1 MTASVPT
8 RRYRAQSSPVPGH
21 LRRRRAPAP
30 RLRRPRYAA
39 LHEQYG
45 ADPRPARL
53 AAAAGV
59 TLVEA
64 LGLLA
69 GGLYMLVRTL
79 VDGGD
84 VTSGVTGGVTVIALG
99 LIPLAAARGL
109 WTQRSWSRGP
119 AVITQI
125 LALPVAWQ
133 MLQTDGVIPYGIVL
147 AALAVTGLVLLVNPA
162 TTEALG
168 IRRPGQG
175 A

>member
-1 MTASVPT
+1 M
-8 RRYRAQSSPVPGH
+8 SSTEQTPGGT
-21 LRRRRAPAP
+21 
-30 RLRRPRYAA
+30 
-39 LHEQYG
+39 EQT
-45 ADPRPARL
+45 PRPARL

-59 TLVEA
+59 NLVEA

-69 GGLYMLVRTL
+69 GGVYMLVRAL

-109 WTQRSWSRGP
+109 WAMRSWSRGP

-133 MLQTDGVIPYGIVL
+133 MLQTEGVIPFGIAV
-147 AALAVTGLVLLVNPA
+147 AALAVAGLVLLVNPA

-168 IRRPGQG
+168 IRRPGRES
-175 A
+175 

>member
-1 MTASVPT
+1 M
-8 RRYRAQSSPVPGH
+8 SST
-21 LRRRRAPAP
+21 
-30 RLRRPRYAA
+30 
-39 LHEQYG
+39 EQT
-45 ADPRPARL
+45 PRPTRL

-59 TLVEA
+59 ALVEA

-69 GGLYMLVRTL
+69 GGVYMLVRTL
-79 VDGGD
+79 ADGGGD
-84 VTSGVTGGVTVIALG
+84 LAGGVTGGVTLLALG

-109 WTQRSWSRGP
+109 WRMRSWSRGP

-133 MLQTDGVIPYGIVL
+133 MLQSEGVIPYGIVL

-168 IRRPGQG
+168 IRRPGQES
-175 A
+175 

>member
-1 MTASVPT
+1 M
-8 RRYRAQSSPVPGH
+8 SST
-21 LRRRRAPAP
+21 
-30 RLRRPRYAA
+30 
-39 LHEQYG
+39 EQT
-45 ADPRPARL
+45 PRPARL

-59 TLVEA
+59 ALVEA

-69 GGLYMLVRTL
+69 GGVYMLVRTL
-79 VDGGD
+79 TDGGD
-84 VTSGVTGGVTVIALG
+84 LTGGATGAVTMIALG

-109 WTQRSWSRGP
+109 WRMRSWSRGP

-133 MLQTDGVIPYGIVL
+133 MLQSEGVIPYGIVL

-168 IRRPGQG
+168 IRRPGQD
-175 A
+175 AS

>member
-1 MTASVPT
+1 M
-8 RRYRAQSSPVPGH
+8 SSMEQTPGGT
-21 LRRRRAPAP
+21 
-30 RLRRPRYAA
+30 
-39 LHEQYG
+39 EQT
-45 ADPRPARL
+45 PRPARL

-59 TLVEA
+59 NLVEA

-69 GGLYMLVRTL
+69 GGVYMLVRAL
-79 VDGGD
+79 ADGGD

-109 WTQRSWSRGP
+109 WTMRSWSRGP

-133 MLQTDGVIPYGIVL
+133 MLQTEGVIPFGIVV
-147 AALAVTGLVLLVNPA
+147 AALAVAGLVLLVNPA

-168 IRRPGQG
+168 IRRPGRES
-175 A
+175 

>member
-1 MTASVPT
+1 M
-8 RRYRAQSSPVPGH
+8 SST
-21 LRRRRAPAP
+21 
-30 RLRRPRYAA
+30 
-39 LHEQYG
+39 EQT
-45 ADPRPARL
+45 PRPARL

-69 GGLYMLVRTL
+69 GGIYMLVRVL
-79 VDGGD
+79 ADGGD
-84 VTSGVTGGVTVIALG
+84 VTSGATGGVTVIALG

-109 WTQRSWSRGP
+109 WTMRSWSRGP

-133 MLQTDGVIPYGIVL
+133 MLQTDGVIPYGIAL

>member
-1 MTASVPT
+1 M
-8 RRYRAQSSPVPGH
+8 SST
-21 LRRRRAPAP
+21 
-30 RLRRPRYAA
+30 
-39 LHEQYG
+39 EQT
-45 ADPRPARL
+45 PRPARL

-59 TLVEA
+59 ALVEA

-69 GGLYMLVRTL
+69 GGVYMLVRTL
-79 VDGGD
+79 TDGGD
-84 VTSGVTGGVTVIALG
+84 LTGGATGAVTMIALG

-109 WTQRSWSRGP
+109 WRTRSWSRGP

-133 MLQTDGVIPYGIVL
+133 MLQSEGVIPYGIVL

-168 IRRPGQG
+168 IRRPGQD
-175 A
+175 AS